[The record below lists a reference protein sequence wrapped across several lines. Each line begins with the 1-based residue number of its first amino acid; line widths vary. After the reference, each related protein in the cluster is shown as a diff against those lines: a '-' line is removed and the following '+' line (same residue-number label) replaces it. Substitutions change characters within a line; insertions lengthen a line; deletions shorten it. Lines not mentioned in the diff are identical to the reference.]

1 MDELNLSFDYLKEIS
16 IKINVA
22 TEKGNA
28 LKTVDLVTF
37 TAEIL
42 NGKLHFLCRES
53 IAKMKSDTKQTMKLE
68 QLYKVGSECEM
79 NSWLDRSVG

>member
-1 MDELNLSFDYLKEIS
+1 MDEFNLPLDYLKKIS

-28 LKTVDLVTF
+28 QKTVDLVTF
-37 TAEIL
+37 TAETL
-42 NGKLHFLCRES
+42 NGKLHFLWGES

-68 QLYKVGSECEM
+68 
-79 NSWLDRSVG
+79 